1 MRSIV
6 DARFLEERERFR
18 LRHACEDC
26 MHFDASAGECAHGF
40 PTEEHR
46 RARVD
51 AVTVGDEVV
60 FCKEW
65 EAR

>member
-1 MRSIV
+1 MRSTV

-18 LRHACEDC
+18 FRHACEDC
-26 MHFDASAGECAHGF
+26 MHFDEAAAACSHGF
-40 PTEEHR
+40 PTEDHR
-46 RARVD
+46 RAKTASARP
-51 AVTVGDEVV
+51 GDPVV